1 MQKLLNRS
9 SQKEEEL
16 SKKQSDLQN
25 NPSQKGL
32 AADVSSKF

>member
-16 SKKQSDLQN
+16 SKKQSDLRS